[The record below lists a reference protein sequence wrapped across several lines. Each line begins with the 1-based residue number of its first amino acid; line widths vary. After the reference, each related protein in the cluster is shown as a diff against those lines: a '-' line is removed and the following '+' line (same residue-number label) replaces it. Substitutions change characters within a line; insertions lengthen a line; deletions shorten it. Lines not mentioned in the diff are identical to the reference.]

1 VSGVVADAGLDS
13 SQAHSAGVRVS
24 RSARGEHLV
33 ELWDTMPVGWLS
45 NFTRATA
52 RLNLDIV
59 RGKARRNAERRWSAS
74 FEMRGA
80 AYDELEQLDFLALA
94 RDQSDASSV
103 ISLELDS
110 FELSR
115 SSERLGALSLRIQ
128 ARDHVGFLASLLAHL
143 AGFVLFPEEIR
154 IDTFQNEARDALW
167 LSSVGGQRPPPEIES
182 ALRASL
188 TASIRDR
195 LSMPPP

>member
-1 VSGVVADAGLDS
+1 
-13 SQAHSAGVRVS
+13 
-24 RSARGEHLV
+24 
-33 ELWDTMPVGWLS
+33 MPVGWLS
-45 NFTRATA
+45 NFTRAAA
-52 RLNLDIV
+52 RSNLDIV
-59 RGKARRNAERRWSAS
+59 RGKARRDAERHWSAS

-80 AYDELEQLDFLALA
+80 AYDELEQMDFLALA

-103 ISLELDS
+103 INLELDS

-115 SSERLGALSLRIQ
+115 SSERIGSLSLRIQ
-128 ARDHVGFLASLLAHL
+128 ARDRVGFLASLLAHL

-167 LSSVGGQRPPPEIES
+167 LSSVGGQSPPPEIEN

-188 TASIRDR
+188 TACVRDR
-195 LSMPPP
+195 PLP

>member
-1 VSGVVADAGLDS
+1 
-13 SQAHSAGVRVS
+13 
-24 RSARGEHLV
+24 
-33 ELWDTMPVGWLS
+33 MPVGWLS
-45 NFTRATA
+45 NFASATS

-59 RGKARRNAERRWSAS
+59 RGKARRNAERRWSAT

-80 AYDELEQLDFLALA
+80 AYDELEQIDFLALA
-94 RDQSDASSV
+94 RTQSDTSSV
-103 ISLELDS
+103 VSLELES

-115 SSERLGALSLRIQ
+115 ANERIGTLSLRIQ
-128 ARDHVGFLASLLAHL
+128 ARDRVGFLASLLAHL

-167 LSSVGGQRPPPEIES
+167 LSSVGGQSPPREIEG

-188 TASIRDR
+188 IACTRDR